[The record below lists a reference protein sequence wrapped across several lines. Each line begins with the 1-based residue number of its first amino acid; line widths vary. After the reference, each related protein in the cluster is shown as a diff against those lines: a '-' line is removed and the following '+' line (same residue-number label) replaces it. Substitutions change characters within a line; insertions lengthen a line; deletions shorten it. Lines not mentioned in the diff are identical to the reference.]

1 MGEVIAGLTAGLLTL
16 FDIDRTF
23 YVPEKSDRRLLLYTW
38 QGIFILFNAVL
49 AAGIYNAFNEMETL
63 AQLPPVLRGIVIG
76 AGWLALFRSK
86 FTTLEVQGRDVPL
99 GLEAFYEAAKGFVYK
114 RINQITITAR
124 RVETLM
130 KAESGLAELGQEA
143 LLRIE
148 QDALRND
155 AEKRNDKAWLLE
167 ILHDQEMSDQD
178 KRLALAHFILSGQR
192 FSD

>member
-1 MGEVIAGLTAGLLTL
+1 MGEFIAGLTAGLLTL

-38 QGIFILFNAVL
+38 QLLFILFNGVL
-49 AAGIYNAFNEMETL
+49 AAGIYNAFRDVETL

-99 GLEAFYEAAKGFVYK
+99 GLEAFYEAAKGFIYK

-124 RVETLM
+124 RVETLK
-130 KAESGLAELGQEA
+130 KAESSLADLGQEA

-155 AEKRNDKAWLLE
+155 AEKRSDKAWLLE
-167 ILHDQEMSDQD
+167 ILHDQEMSEQD

>member
-63 AQLPPVLRGIVIG
+63 VQLPPVLRGIVIG